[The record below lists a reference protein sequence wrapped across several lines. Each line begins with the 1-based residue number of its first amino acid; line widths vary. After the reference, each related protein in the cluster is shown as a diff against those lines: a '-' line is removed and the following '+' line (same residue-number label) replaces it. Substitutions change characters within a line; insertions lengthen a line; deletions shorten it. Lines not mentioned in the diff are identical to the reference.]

1 MSKRVLMIAFHF
13 PPWQGS
19 SGVQR
24 TLKFCRYLPEHGWDP
39 LVLSVH
45 PHAYQSV
52 SLNQLSELPPHVK
65 VERAFGLDAAKHL
78 SVAGIYPACLA
89 WPDRWS
95 SWWVGAVPA
104 GLKLIRRYRPDLIW
118 STFPIATAHMIGL
131 TLHRFSRIPWVADF
145 RDSMTEDHYPADPK
159 VRRIYRWIERH
170 TIARCRRAVFTT
182 PGALRMY
189 RDRYPAVEAVRWA
202 VIGNGYDEEN
212 FLSAQ
217 RAAGLAERV
226 GGPIVLVH
234 SGVLYPSER
243 DPRAFFSA
251 LRNMKAAGRISSQQV
266 KIVLRAT
273 GHDDHYRELL
283 AQLGLGDI
291 VSIEPPIPYQ
301 EALIEML
308 RADGLLVFQA
318 SNCNHQVPA
327 KVYEYLR
334 AGRPILALTD
344 PNGDTAAVLKQAGI
358 DTIVPLDA
366 ENQIVVG
373 LADFLTRLRASSA
386 PVPRPGTI
394 EAFSR
399 RAKTRELAG
408 LFEAVESE

>member
-24 TLKFCRYLPEHGWDP
+24 TLKFCHYLPEHGWDP
-39 LVLSVH
+39 LVLSIH
-45 PHAYQSV
+45 PRAYQNV
-52 SLNQLSELPPHVK
+52 SSTQLSEVPPHVK
-65 VERAFGLDAAKHL
+65 VVRAFGLDAAKHL
-78 SVAGIYPACLA
+78 AIAGTYPAWFA

-104 GLKLIRRYRPDLIW
+104 GLNLIRRYRPNLIW

-131 TLHRFSRIPWVADF
+131 TLQRLSRIPWVADF
-145 RDSMTEDHYPADPK
+145 RDSMTEDHYPPDPN
-159 VRRIYRWIERH
+159 VRRIYRWIERR
-170 TIARCRRAVFTT
+170 TVARCRRAVFTT

-189 RDRYPAVEAVRWA
+189 RDRYPAVDAARWA

-217 RAAGLAERV
+217 RAAERIERA
-226 GGPIVLVH
+226 GRPLVLLH

-251 LRNMKAAGRISSQQV
+251 LRRMKMAGRISSLDV
-266 KIVLRAT
+266 KIVLRAC
-273 GHDDHYRELL
+273 GHDDHYRALL
-283 AQLGLGDI
+283 TQLGLSDL

-301 EALIEML
+301 DALVEML
-308 RADGLLVFQA
+308 QADGLLVFQA

-334 AGRPILALTD
+334 AARPILALTD
-344 PNGDTAAVLKQAGI
+344 PSGDTASVLQQAGI
-358 DTIVPLDA
+358 DTIVPLDV
-366 ENQIVVG
+366 EDRIVVG
-373 LADFLTRLRASSA
+373 LEDFLARLRAGSA
-386 PVPRPGTI
+386 PVPRPGTL
-394 EAFSR
+394 EGFSR
-399 RAKTRELAG
+399 RAKTRELAK
-408 LFEAVESE
+408 LFEAVQSE